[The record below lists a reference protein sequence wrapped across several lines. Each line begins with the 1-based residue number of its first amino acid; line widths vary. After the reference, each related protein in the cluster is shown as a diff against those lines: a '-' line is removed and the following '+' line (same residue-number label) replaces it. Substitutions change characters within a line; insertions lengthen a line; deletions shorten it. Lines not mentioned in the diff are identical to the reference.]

1 VDAGRWRVVDS
12 GALIAARLAER
23 LEEIEGVQAVVL
35 GGSRARRVAWPN
47 SDVDIGIYYLP
58 ENPPSVDALR
68 RLARELDDRHLPNLL
83 TDLGGW
89 GPWINGGGWLRVEGR
104 PVDWLYRDLTLVTR
118 TVEECRAGRPT
129 SHYQP
134 GHPHG
139 FHSHI
144 YAGEVYYCDV
154 LRDPSNYLSGLK
166 SLTADY
172 PPLLKRALVRRFG
185 WEAGFALDTSRKSA
199 ERGETFY
206 VTGCLFRCVAC
217 LIQVLF
223 AINER
228 YFVNE
233 KGSVRTVESFSY
245 RPDGFGET
253 VNSVLSR
260 PGDGP
265 DRLTESI
272 ERLAELVRDVG
283 TLSSRHLNE
292 DG

>member
-1 VDAGRWRVVDS
+1 MVDS
-12 GALIAARLAER
+12 GARLATR
-23 LEEIEGVQAVVL
+23 LAKRLGEVEGVRAVVL
-35 GGSRARRVAWPN
+35 GGSLARREAHPN
-47 SDVDIGIYYLP
+47 SDVDLGIYYLP
-58 ENPPSVDALR
+58 DHPPSVDALR
-68 RLARELDDRHLPNLL
+68 RLAREMDDRHLPDLV
-83 TDLGGW
+83 TDLGEW
-89 GPWINGGGWLRVEGR
+89 GPWINGGGWLRIEGR
-104 PVDWLYRDLTLVTR
+104 PVDWLYRDLALVSR
-118 TVEECRAGRPT
+118 TIEECRAGRPT

-154 LRDPSNYLSGLK
+154 LYDSSNDLADLRT
-166 SLTADY
+166 LTTAY
-172 PPLLKRALVRRFG
+172 PPLLKRALVRKFG
-185 WEAGFALDTSRKSA
+185 WEASFALDTSRKPA

-233 KGSVRTVESFSY
+233 KGSVRTVETSSY
-245 RPDGFGET
+245 RPDGFAQT
-253 VNSVLSR
+253 VSSVLAR

-265 DRLTESI
+265 DQLTTSI
-272 ERLAELVRDVG
+272 ERLAELSRAVR
-283 TLSSRHLNE
+283 TLSSERLYGN
-292 DG
+292 G